1 MKISPGKISTWVA
14 SQNENGNLRLLV
26 IAMLTWLVC
35 FIKPIVGKTYT
46 SWDTHD
52 IGFVNFLYFSD
63 SLSNGIFPLW
73 NHFIQSGT
81 FFPNFNNTGLFSPF
95 QLLFVAL
102 SWVISPVY
110 AYELMIQAA
119 VLIGGIGSYLLFR
132 SFTCDRLI
140 ALFGATAFAVA
151 VLVPIVGQIGILVS
165 LSSFPWII
173 CVCMKIINN
182 RVGGALHY
190 VILGTLGALYLVS
203 GYMWM
208 DLIHLMIGVIF
219 SLGMSIKIYIRT
231 KGQEKKAAV
240 SIIVNMFLFFGTIAL
255 IYGCMKFPGY
265 LSLQFN
271 YGLFDGDYQ
280 GTEPRLRSLRATVQ
294 FFSYSS
300 IYSVLVAAIDPRI
313 LINNG
318 PWMADLQK
326 WSWGAGWV
334 LWIVFLVTPRKKP
347 FGQQAFWLM
356 FMIVALMYSA
366 GNSNFVGDW
375 VKKIPII
382 NANRWWF
389 IGIFYVIIGLIFM
402 IVAKMSSLKDI
413 PEGSKK
419 HSFRLMLVGASS
431 LLLLAYFKSPVYEFA
446 MVTTSLVLVWLLG
459 SGNHANWANLLTALI
474 VLNVLSIASMPYSG
488 ISWPARY
495 LLVTDNGGY
504 ERKVI
509 SREKQV
515 AITQNFRRL
524 GEGHDYIYSD
534 QHWLLKKIPF
544 SHGYNNLGNPIYWHV
559 KNEPYLERL
568 VIVTQNVRQ
577 EMKMERKNFNS
588 DNAFAETMMGDVL
601 ADMSRPTI
609 EATHFRDLLQGPDFK
624 WQLNELK
631 VEPNTAS
638 MRVTTDAS
646 SFLIFNNVD
655 HPGWNVYVNGK
666 KAELVRTNRV
676 FQGVFLEGAG
686 SFDVV
691 FKFRPVL
698 TIALI
703 LSPYLV
709 LFLCLIAYMQK
720 ARNRS
725 KLRAY

>member
-1 MKISPGKISTWVA
+1 MKISPGKISTWVE
-14 SQNENGNLRLLV
+14 SQNKNGNLRLLV
-26 IAMLTWLVC
+26 IAILTWLAC

-63 SLSNGIFPLW
+63 SLSNGIIPLW

-81 FFPNFNNTGLFSPF
+81 FFPNLNNTGLFSPF
-95 QLLFVAL
+95 QLLFVVL

-140 ALFGATAFAVA
+140 AVFGATAFVVT
-151 VLVPIVGQIGILVS
+151 VLVPIVGQIGVLIS

-173 CVCMKIINN
+173 FACIKIIENPG
-182 RVGGALHY
+182 GGALHY
-190 VILGTLGALYLVS
+190 VILGALGALYLAS
-203 GYMWM
+203 GYLWTN
-208 DLIHLMIGVIF
+208 LIHLIIAAIF
-219 SLGMSIKIYIRT
+219 SLGMSIKKYISAND
-231 KGQEKKAAV
+231 QEKKVVV
-240 SIIVNMFLFFGTIAL
+240 SILFNLLLFFGTIASL
-255 IYGCMKFPGY
+255 YGCLKFPGY
-265 LSLQFN
+265 LSMQFN
-271 YGLFDGDYQ
+271 YGIFNGDYK
-280 GTEPRLRSLRATVQ
+280 TPEPRLRSLNANGQ
-294 FFSYSS
+294 YSS
-300 IYSVLVAAIDPRI
+300 YGSIYKALIDAIDPRI
-313 LINNG
+313 IMSNDRWLG
-318 PWMADLQK
+318 DK
-326 WSWGAGWV
+326 WSLGAGWV

-347 FGQQAFWLM
+347 FGQQAFWLILM
-356 FMIVALMYSA
+356 LVALMYSA

-375 VKKIPII
+375 VRKIPII

-389 IGIFYVIIGLIFM
+389 IGIFYVTIGLIFLV
-402 IVAKMSSLKDI
+402 VAKMSSLKDI

-419 HSFRLMLVGASS
+419 HSFRLLLVGASS
-431 LLLLAYFKSPVYEFA
+431 LCLLVYFKSPMFEFA
-446 MVTTSLVLVWLLG
+446 LVITSLLLVWLLARV
-459 SGNHANWANLLTALI
+459 NHANWANILTAMI
-474 VLNVLSIASMPYSG
+474 GLNVLSIASMPYSG

-495 LLVTDNGGY
+495 LLVTDYGGY
-504 ERKVI
+504 EKKVI

-544 SHGYNNLGNPIYWHV
+544 SHGYNNLGNPYYWYV
-559 KNEPYLERL
+559 KNEPFLERL

-577 EMKMERKNFNS
+577 EMKLERKNFNS

-601 ADMSRPTI
+601 ADMGRPTI
-609 EATHFRDLLQGPDFK
+609 EATHFRNLLQRPDFK

-646 SFLIFNNVD
+646 AFLIFNNVD

-676 FQGVFLEGAG
+676 FQGVFLESAG
-686 SFDVV
+686 SYDVV

-703 LSPYLV
+703 LLPYV
-709 LFLCLIAYMQK
+709 ILFLCLIAFLRK
-720 ARNRS
+720 TRNRS
-725 KLRAY
+725 KLSEC